1 MLHLK
6 KLELF
11 GYKSFSDRQELRFN
25 GDGIAAIVG
34 PNGCGKSNVSDA
46 ISWVLGEQSA
56 KTLRGAN
63 MQDFIFN
70 GSRDRKPSGLAQVTI
85 TMVDPGGIEPSAH
98 AADSPNGPRT
108 NGYGANGSGL
118 NGSGVNGSSA
128 NGSSASSG
136 SSNGAPQGPTEI
148 VVSRKLYRSGESQY
162 LLNGKI
168 CRLRD
173 VQDLFRGTGLG
184 PQHYAIIEQGRIDQI
199 LRSRPLDRRV
209 FIEEAAGVT
218 MFKSR
223 KRLAELKLQSAR
235 ENLNRVNDILQEVTR
250 QVNSLKRQASKARH
264 YEVLK
269 GELDEK
275 LSLLLASRYRDMDQR
290 LKASEQ
296 AMSAADG
303 ICAERL
309 SRLQECETELASLR
323 QQEQQS
329 GRTLQQRRDEL
340 SEIALH
346 SERLR
351 SRIDQQARKAEDNQT
366 RSEQAEAEIAH
377 LDEGL
382 KQLQEE
388 LVAAKATAEQAD
400 EKTGQVR
407 ASLRD
412 KTAGV
417 ESAQTSVR
425 ENEQVRER
433 QRAEGLR
440 RLDEISGLRN
450 QLAKIEEFL
459 AGNERQA
466 SRLREEETACRQ
478 ELAELLIRKA
488 GLERDLENR
497 QEQLDRLAGRKGQI
511 ELEISANKQEAQ
523 TRRVETEKLQE
534 ELSRLRARRD
544 SLDEILSHHAY
555 TTETVKNLFSAV
567 ERQPQEGFQPI
578 GILAD
583 YVDVDKEHEKAT
595 EDFLREELEYV
606 VVNTWSE
613 AQEGVELLR
622 RDVQGH
628 ATFLVHPESPVQ
640 ADIPAL
646 GPETGVVGRLAD
658 FIRLTNGLSGSAST
672 LLPRLRGCY
681 LVREDT
687 AARRLAIQYP
697 DLHFLMPDGRCF
709 RGYTLSGGRKSMAG
723 PLALKRELRE
733 LRPRVEDSERML
745 ARAVEA
751 TATADAEVARKT
763 AELEAITAE
772 FQEAEKSALASDHN
786 LRQTQE
792 QAQRTEGRHTVAQAE
807 LERVQKDTDAA
818 SARRGEHESKIGEME
833 ARRIEA
839 DGDMTSLGEHI
850 QRGQSELAKLREEQA
865 EFRTELAILEERH
878 RAAEHA
884 LERIVLRVTEHQERR
899 NQIAAQAVRWE
910 TERKQLLANNVEL
923 EKEAEQHQGRR
934 EQARREADEI
944 AQSLEQFRA
953 RIETLEG
960 EIQSGR
966 LSLEEARQRKSAIE
980 LKLVELRSDIKHLE
994 ETCQRELQR
1003 SIQLVL
1009 EGQPSEVTAEQL
1021 AEAET
1026 NYHALKAKLDNLGPV
1041 NVLALEEYKEAKQR
1055 HDFLETQQDDLLTSI
1070 SDTQKAIAE
1079 IDLVSRR
1086 KFQEAFE
1093 AINNHFRSVF
1103 QTLFGGGVAEM
1114 RLIEDENAAESGIDI
1129 IASPP
1134 GKRLQNIA
1142 LLSGGEK
1149 SLTAIAL
1156 LMATFRYR
1164 PSPFCVLDEV
1174 DAPLDE
1180 SNLVRFS
1187 RLITQMSETTQFI
1200 LITHSKTTME
1210 IAQTLYGVTMQQ
1222 PGVSRLV
1229 SVRMPAQQNGS
1240 AARQPTLS
1248 MS

>member
-11 GYKSFSDRQELRFN
+11 GYKSFSDRQELRFS

-56 KTLRGAN
+56 KTLRGAR

-85 TMVDPGGIEPSAH
+85 TMVDPGGISA
-98 AADSPNGPRT
+98 STRNGD
-108 NGYGANGSGL
+108 NANGSRV
-118 NGSGVNGSSA
+118 NGSSVNGSAVNGSSA
-128 NGSSASSG
+128 SNGSRSG
-136 SSNGAPQGPTEI
+136 AVSGPTEI

-173 VQDLFRGTGLG
+173 IQDLFRGTGLG
-184 PQHYAIIEQGRIDQI
+184 PEHYAIIEQGRIDQI

-250 QVNSLKRQASKARH
+250 QVNSLKRQASKARR
-264 YEVLK
+264 YEELK
-269 GELDEK
+269 GQLDEK
-275 LSLLLASRYRDMDQR
+275 LSLLVASRYRDMDQR

-296 AMSAADG
+296 EMTSVDG
-303 ICAERL
+303 ICEERM
-309 SRLQECETELASLR
+309 SRLREREAELASLR
-323 QQEQQS
+323 RQEQQS

-340 SEIALH
+340 SETALQ

-351 SRIDQQARKAEDNQT
+351 SRIGQQTRIAEDNQT
-366 RSEQAEAEIAH
+366 RTEQAEAEIAH
-377 LDEGL
+377 LNERL

-388 LVAAKATAEQAD
+388 LLAAKAAAEEADGKTA
-400 EKTGQVR
+400 QVR

-412 KTAGV
+412 KTVEV
-417 ESAQTSVR
+417 ESAQTFVR
-425 ENEQVRER
+425 EDEQIRER
-433 QRAEGLR
+433 RRADALR
-440 RLDEISGLRN
+440 LLNEISGLRN

-466 SRLREEETACRQ
+466 SRLREEETAAGQ
-478 ELAELLIRKA
+478 ELAELLSRKA
-488 GLERDLENR
+488 GLERDLESR
-497 QEQLDRLAGRKGQI
+497 QELLDRLAERKSQI
-511 ELEISANKQEAQ
+511 EREITTNKQEAQ
-523 TRRVETEKLQE
+523 TRRAETEKLQE

-567 ERQPQEGFQPI
+567 ERQPQDGFQPI

-583 YVDVDKEHEKAT
+583 YVEVDKEHEKAT
-595 EDFLREELEYV
+595 EEFLREELEYV
-606 VVNTWSE
+606 VVNTWHE

-640 ADIPAL
+640 AEVPAL
-646 GPETGVVGRLAD
+646 GPETGVAGRLAD
-658 FIRLTNGLSGSAST
+658 SIRLTNGLSGSAST

-681 LVREDT
+681 LVSEES

-697 DLHFLMPDGRCF
+697 DLHFLMPDGRCY
-709 RGYTLSGGRKSMAG
+709 RGYTLSGGKKSMAG

-733 LRPRVEDSERML
+733 LRPRVADAEQAL
-745 ARAVEA
+745 AGAA
-751 TATADAEVARKT
+751 AAAAAADAEVVRQT
-763 AELEAITAE
+763 AELESTTAE
-772 FQEAEKSALASDHN
+772 FQEAEKGALASDHD
-786 LRQTQE
+786 LRQTLE
-792 QAQRTEGRHTVAQAE
+792 QVQRTERRLSLAQTELQRVQKDAEGGSAQRTEHESRIGE
-807 LERVQKDTDAA
+807 LE
-818 SARRGEHESKIGEME
+818 SRRGEAESAM
-833 ARRIEA
+833 AA
-839 DGDMTSLGEHI
+839 LGEQI
-850 QRGQSELAKLREEQA
+850 QRGQGELAKRGEEQV
-865 EFRTELAILEERH
+865 EFRTELAMLEERH
-878 RAAEHA
+878 KSAEHA
-884 LERIVLRVTEHQERR
+884 LERLRQRVSEQQERR
-899 NQIAAQAVRWE
+899 NQIEAQAVRWKS
-910 TERKQLLANNVEL
+910 EREQLLTSNIEL
-923 EKEAEQHQGRR
+923 EKEVEQREGRR
-934 EQARREADEI
+934 EQAQREAEEI

-953 RIETLEG
+953 RIGTLEE

-966 LSLEEARQRKSAIE
+966 LAFEEARQRKSKIE
-980 LKLVELRSDIKHLE
+980 LKLVELRSDVKHLE

-1003 SIQLVL
+1003 TIQLIL
-1009 EGQPSEVTAEQL
+1009 EGQPSEITAEQL
-1021 AEAET
+1021 EEAET
-1026 NYHALKAKLDNLGPV
+1026 NYGALKQRLDNLGPV

-1055 HDFLETQQDDLLTSI
+1055 LDFLETQQDDLLASI
-1070 SDTQKAIAE
+1070 SDTQDAIAE
-1079 IDLVSRR
+1079 IDVVSRR
-1086 KFQEAFE
+1086 KFQEAFD
-1093 AINNHFRSVF
+1093 AINNHFSGVF

-1180 SNLVRFS
+1180 PNLARFS
-1187 RLITQMSETTQFI
+1187 RLITEMSETTQFI

-1210 IAQTLYGVTMQQ
+1210 TAQTLYGVTMQQ

-1229 SVRMPAQQNGS
+1229 SVRMPAQEM
-1240 AARQPTLS
+1240 ATLHG
-1248 MS
+1248 

>member
-25 GDGIAAIVG
+25 GDGIVAIVG

-56 KTLRGAN
+56 KTLRGAH

-85 TMVDPGGIEPSAH
+85 TLVDPGGIETNAH
-98 AADSPNGPRT
+98 AGDNV
-108 NGYGANGSGL
+108 NGSHA
-118 NGSGVNGSSA
+118 NGSGVNGSA
-128 NGSSASSG
+128 VNGSSGSNG
-136 SSNGAPQGPTEI
+136 SSNEARRGPTEI

-184 PQHYAIIEQGRIDQI
+184 PEHYAIIEQGRIDQI

-209 FIEEAAGVT
+209 FIEEAAGIT

-250 QVNSLKRQASKARH
+250 QVNSLKRQASKARR
-264 YEVLK
+264 YEELK

-275 LSLLLASRYRDMDQR
+275 LSLLVASRYRDMDQR
-290 LKASEQ
+290 LKASERE
-296 AMSAADG
+296 MAAAAG
-303 ICAERL
+303 ICEERMG
-309 SRLQECETELASLR
+309 RLKECETELASLR

-329 GRTLQQRRDEL
+329 GHTLQQRRDEL
-340 SEIALH
+340 AQTALQ

-351 SRIDQQARKAEDNQT
+351 SRIGQQARIAEDNQS
-366 RSEQAEAEIAH
+366 RNEQAEAEIAH
-377 LDEGL
+377 LDERS
-382 KQLQEE
+382 KQLEEE
-388 LVAAKATAEQAD
+388 LLAAKAAAEEAD
-400 EKTGQVR
+400 GKTGQVR
-407 ASLRD
+407 ASLRE
-412 KTAGV
+412 KTAEV
-417 ESAQTSVR
+417 ENAQKLVR

-433 QRAEGLR
+433 QRARAISL
-440 RLDEISGLRN
+440 LNEISGLRN

-466 SRLREEETACRQ
+466 SRLREEETAARQ
-478 ELAELLIRKA
+478 ELAELLSRKA

-497 QEQLDRLAGRKGQI
+497 QELLDRLAARKTQ
-511 ELEISANKQEAQ
+511 LEQEITANKQETR
-523 TRRVETEKLQE
+523 TRRAETEKLQE

-544 SLDEILSHHAY
+544 SLDEILSHRAY
-555 TTETVKNLFSAV
+555 TTETVKNLFTAV
-567 ERQPQEGFQPI
+567 ERQPQGGFHPI

-583 YVDVDKEHEKAT
+583 YVEVDKEHEKAT

-606 VVNTWSE
+606 VVNTWHE
-613 AQEGVELLR
+613 AQQGLELLR

-628 ATFLVHPESPVQ
+628 ATFLVHPESPVR
-640 ADIPAL
+640 ADVPAL
-646 GPETGVVGRLAD
+646 GPETGVAGRLAD
-658 FIRLTNGLSGSAST
+658 SIRLTNGLSGSAST

-681 LVREDT
+681 LVSEEP

-697 DLHFLMPDGRCF
+697 DLHFLMPDGRCY
-709 RGYTLSGGRKSMAG
+709 RGYTLSGGKKSMAG

-733 LRPRVEDSERML
+733 LRPRVADAEQAL
-745 ARAVEA
+745 AAAAAA
-751 TATADAEVARKT
+751 TAAADAEVVRQT
-763 AELEAITAE
+763 AELETTTAE
-772 FQEAEKSALASDHN
+772 FREAEKGALASDHD
-786 LRQTQE
+786 LRQTLE
-792 QAQRTEGRHTVAQAE
+792 QVQRTERRLAVAQAE
-807 LERVQKDTDAA
+807 LQRVQKEAEGA
-818 SARRGEHESKIGEME
+818 SARSAEHESKISELE
-833 ARRIEA
+833 SSRQEA
-839 DGDMTSLGEHI
+839 DSAMTTLGDQI
-850 QRGQSELAKLREEQA
+850 QRGQGELAKRREEQV
-865 EFRTELAILEERH
+865 EFRTELAMLEERH
-878 RAAEHA
+878 KSAEQA
-884 LERIVLRVTEHQERR
+884 LERLRQRLGEQQERR
-899 NQIAAQAVRWE
+899 NQIAAQAVRWKN
-910 TERKQLLANNVEL
+910 EREQLLASNIEL
-923 EKEAEQHQGRR
+923 EKEVEQHEGRR
-934 EQARREADEI
+934 VQAQRETDEI

-953 RIETLEG
+953 RIATLDE
-960 EIQSGR
+960 EIQSCR
-966 LSLEEARQRKSAIE
+966 VAFEEARQRKSAIE

-1003 SIQLVL
+1003 PIQLIL
-1009 EGQPSEVTAEQL
+1009 EGQPSEITAEQL
-1021 AEAET
+1021 EDAET
-1026 NYHALKAKLDNLGPV
+1026 NYGALKEKLDNLGPV

-1079 IDLVSRR
+1079 IDVVSRR
-1086 KFQEAFE
+1086 KFQEAFD
-1093 AINNHFRSVF
+1093 AINNHFRGVF

-1149 SLTAIAL
+1149 SLTAVAL

-1164 PSPFCVLDEV
+1164 PSPFCVMDEV

-1187 RLITQMSETTQFI
+1187 RLISQMSETTQFI
-1200 LITHSKTTME
+1200 IITHSKTTME
-1210 IAQTLYGVTMQQ
+1210 TAQTLYGVTMQQ

-1229 SVRMPAQQNGS
+1229 SVRMPAQQNGP
-1240 AARQPTLS
+1240 ARREPVLS